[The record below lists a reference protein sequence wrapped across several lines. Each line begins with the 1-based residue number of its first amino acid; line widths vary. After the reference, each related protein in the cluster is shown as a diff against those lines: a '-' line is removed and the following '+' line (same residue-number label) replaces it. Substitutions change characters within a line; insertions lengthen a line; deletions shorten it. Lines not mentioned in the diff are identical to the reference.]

1 MAPQS
6 SCASPA
12 ENGYMIIPADNNI
25 GVESNLKL
33 ALKVAYGYVKN
44 GQPVKDSD
52 EFSDACIGLIQA
64 NENYN
69 PDLGVRFSTYAY
81 RCMNNAIING
91 IRKRNRINQ
100 HFSVIDEINDLEGKV
115 IKEDNVDIKK
125 LLSGLEG
132 RNKDVVISHYLEGE
146 TFASIGRRLGVTRA
160 AISQTCIK
168 ALSKIRKSFE
178 NKGN

>member
-1 MAPQS
+1 
-6 SCASPA
+6 
-12 ENGYMIIPADNNI
+12 MIFPADNNI

-33 ALKVAYGYVKN
+33 ALKVAYRYVKN
-44 GQPVKDSD
+44 GQPIKDSD
-52 EFSDACIGLIQA
+52 EFSDACVGLIQA

-69 PDLGVRFSTYAY
+69 PDLGVKFSTYAY

-100 HFSVIDEINDLEGKV
+100 HFSVIEEVGDLESKV
-115 IKEDNVDIKK
+115 IKEDNADVVAK
-125 LLSGLEG
+125 LISGLEG

-160 AISQTCIK
+160 AISQTCSK
-168 ALSKIRKSFE
+168 ALSKIRKSAIDDSQIV
-178 NKGN
+178 

>member
-1 MAPQS
+1 
-6 SCASPA
+6 
-12 ENGYMIIPADNNI
+12 MIIPADNNI

-64 NENYN
+64 SENYN
-69 PDLGVRFSTYAY
+69 PDLGVKFSTYAY
-81 RCMNNAIING
+81 RCMNNSIMDG

-100 HFSVIDEINDLEGKV
+100 HFLVIDEINDLEGKA
-115 IKEDNVDIKK
+115 IKEDNVDINK
-125 LLSGLEG
+125 LISGLEG
-132 RNKDVVISHYLEGE
+132 RNKDVVVSHYLEGE